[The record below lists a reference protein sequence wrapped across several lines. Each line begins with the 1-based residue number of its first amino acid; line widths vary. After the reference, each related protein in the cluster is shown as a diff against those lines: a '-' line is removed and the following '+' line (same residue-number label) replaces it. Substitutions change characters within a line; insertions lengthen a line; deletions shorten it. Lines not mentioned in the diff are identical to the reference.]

1 MNVNVV
7 FEGTANEINIKL
19 DLQYDF
25 TVTSAEST
33 ATADDILFRK
43 TAWANGKKVVGTIE
57 TYNGEVI

>member
-33 ATADDILFRK
+33 AIADDILFGK
-43 TAWANGKKVVGTIE
+43 TAWANGKKVVGKIE

>member
-33 ATADDILFRK
+33 ATADDILFGK
-43 TAWANGKKVVGTIE
+43 TAWANGEKVVGTIE